1 MQHPQHTSVLNN
13 NSDENDLVVKSIFE
27 QNKVGLDALQSQS
40 RQRQQN
46 LEEIAIRVESL
57 KLTGNS

>member
-1 MQHPQHTSVLNN
+1 VQHPQHTSVLNN